1 MPLTHRIEAID
12 KARIAQGLSVHQL
25 SDMAQLSASTV
36 YRTLQGKTTP
46 EEYTIEA
53 METALGITESQT
65 VDSPVLGRKIDS
77 TIEGYILSLQIKN
90 DRIVA
95 HYNML
100 LASKGRWLTLS
111 FALNIILVM
120 FLLGVLIY
128 DLRNHDI
135 GWIQNQVAMMTGAI
149 TDMFKL

>member
-1 MPLTHRIEAID
+1 MPLTHRIEAINN
-12 KARIAQGLSVHQL
+12 ARITQGLSVRQL

-36 YRTLQGKTTP
+36 YRTLSGKTTP
-46 EEYTIEA
+46 VEYTVQA
-53 METALGITESQT
+53 METALGITEAET
-65 VDSPVLGRKIDS
+65 VDSPALGRKVDP

-120 FLLGVLIY
+120 FIIGILIY
-128 DLRNHDI
+128 DLRNPDI
-135 GWIQNQVAMMTGAI
+135 GWIQDQLAMLTSSVRNI
-149 TDMFKL
+149 F

>member
-1 MPLTHRIEAID
+1 MPLTHRIEAINN
-12 KARIAQGLSVHQL
+12 ARIAQGLSVHQL
-25 SDMAQLSASTV
+25 SNMAQLSASTV

-46 EEYTIEA
+46 VEYTVQA

-65 VDSPVLGRKIDS
+65 VDSPALGRKIDP

-120 FLLGVLIY
+120 FIIGILIY
-128 DLRNHDI
+128 DLRNPNV
-135 GWIQNQVAMMTGAI
+135 GWIQEQLAMLSGAI
-149 TDMFKL
+149 TDVFQI